1 MRAPQCG
8 GEWAQEVGGRPSVL
22 EEVAKGILFIYRG
35 DDGGTIV
42 LGGGKGTVSDFPL
55 TSPAS
60 QSLISEISQDKSNPL
75 DPQVSSEKQ
84 EKTLSFPYFPA
95 PPLPYPDSLP

>member
-1 MRAPQCG
+1 M
-8 GEWAQEVGGRPSVL
+8 
-22 EEVAKGILFIYRG
+22 
-35 DDGGTIV
+35 